1 MRSETS
7 NRDLIARLRTERDEL
22 RVRMHLAK
30 AELREEWATLE
41 KKWTRLENRLSQART
56 EAKSASKDV
65 GSAAESLAG
74 EIASAYRR
82 IRDRLH

>member
-1 MRSETS
+1 MRSETN
-7 NRDLIARLRTERDEL
+7 NRELIARLRTERDDL

-30 AELREEWATLE
+30 AELKDEWASLE
-41 KKWTRLENRLSQART
+41 KKWERLENRLSQART
-56 EAKSASKDV
+56 EAKAASKGV
-65 GSAAESLAG
+65 GSAAGNLAE